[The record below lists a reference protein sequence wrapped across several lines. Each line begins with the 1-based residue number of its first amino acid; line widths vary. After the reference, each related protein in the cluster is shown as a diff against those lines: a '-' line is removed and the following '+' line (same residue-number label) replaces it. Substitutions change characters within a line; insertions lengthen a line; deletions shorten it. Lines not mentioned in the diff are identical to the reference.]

1 MIEVEPPDLAQLTP
15 ACPPALER
23 IIRQCLE
30 KDPNQRYGATREL
43 LDELEQVRRDLAES
57 GARPQIA
64 SVAGG
69 VDATKGAPGSSPV
82 WWWQFHQGFVGL
94 LYYAMLFP
102 LWKVRGWVEAPLGS
116 YLFFATLI
124 AVGVAGSL
132 RFHLWFTQRFNPA
145 EIRAQRAQVF
155 PWIRGADC
163 LFVLVL
169 LVATAVILVDHAVWA
184 TFIGSIAIG
193 SFLSFLIFEPATT
206 RAAFRRSR
214 TRSSRLRGPRKTGTS
229 KTRGASQS
237 E

>member
-1 MIEVEPPDLAQLTP
+1 MARRANCLTSSSRFGEIWP
-15 ACPPALER
+15 SLVRGRRLPERRVALTR
-23 IIRQCLE
+23 LRG
-30 KDPNQRYGATREL
+30 GA
-43 LDELEQVRRDLAES
+43 
-57 GARPQIA
+57 
-64 SVAGG
+64 
-69 VDATKGAPGSSPV
+69 GSSPV
-82 WWWQFHQGFVGL
+82 WLWQFHQGIVGL
-94 LYYAMLFP
+94 LYYAMLLP
-102 LWKVRGWVEAPLGS
+102 LWFVRGWVEPLGS

-193 SFLSFLIFEPATT
+193 CFLSFLIFEPATT

-214 TRSSRLRGPRKTGTS
+214 TRSSRPGGPRKTGTS
-229 KTRGASQS
+229 KTRRASQS